1 MRLTQTHR
9 EAFVRAVMQDVPAV
23 NYREQAQKIIQDF
36 QVRHMPKEIQAIYKN
51 PELRGYLRAHNFYV
65 YRIDNGFYAA
75 IYGDAKL
82 DDATKA
88 KLDDLEKLDSQQQR
102 QHRDLEAKLKAVLAS
117 VTTRK
122 ALVEA
127 LPEFEKY
134 APAED
139 APLSRNVPALANIV
153 TDFMAAGWP
162 KGKKPT
168 PVAKAP
174 TKRARKTTK

>member
-1 MRLTQTHR
+1 MRLNQTHR

-51 PELRGYLRAHNFYV
+51 AELRGYLDARNFYV
-65 YRIDNGFYAA
+65 SGINGGSYIS

-88 KLDDLEKLDSQQQR
+88 KLNELEKLDFQQRR
-102 QHRDLEAKLKAVLAS
+102 QHRDLKDKLKAVVAS

-162 KGKKPT
+162 KGKKPA
-168 PVAKAP
+168 PVVKAP
-174 TKRARKTTK
+174 AKRARKTTK